1 MTASA
6 TTSPAP
12 LTDAQYQELLA
23 KSASYQSMEES
34 EKSRISA
41 ATGDERA
48 NYAAIFQ
55 EEATLMDQANHDFL
69 AQNDAIINQF
79 KTAVRQD
86 QSQNLKKAEQQAESA
101 EQDEAE
107 DLLLQM
113 AEQGEYFKRFEQ
125 KLESPVIRAILGESA
140 IADYKAQFADADDQ
154 QLTQALA
161 KLDEFEAQVISIEE
175 ANAAETQAATENLQH
190 VITEISRKQL
200 EEARQAADK
209 EDGNNLI
216 TIESQLKNI

>member
-1 MTASA
+1 
-6 TTSPAP
+6 
-12 LTDAQYQELLA
+12 
-23 KSASYQSMEES
+23 MEES

-107 DLLLQM
+107 DLL
-113 AEQGEYFKRFEQ
+113 EQ
-125 KLESPVIRAILGESA
+125 I
-140 IADYKAQFADADDQ
+140 
-154 QLTQALA
+154 
-161 KLDEFEAQVISIEE
+161 
-175 ANAAETQAATENLQH
+175 
-190 VITEISRKQL
+190 
-200 EEARQAADK
+200 
-209 EDGNNLI
+209 
-216 TIESQLKNI
+216 